1 MSIFVHVIPMHWKSK
16 HHFHTEWMSM
26 EIMSFVNKGRG
37 GMISF
42 CGWVICRLWW
52 GIIWS
57 RSCIISSK
65 MEDFFKST
73 SIFRWRIAL

>member
-1 MSIFVHVIPMHWKSK
+1 
-16 HHFHTEWMSM
+16 M

-42 CGWVICRLWW
+42 CGSNGWVVCGIWW

-73 SIFRWRIAL
+73 SIFGWRIPL